1 MKKNKYN
8 AVVVGA
14 GSIGAMKPD
23 KFDGPKT
30 KNILTIAHAF
40 YKHPQINFVGIV
52 DIDAKKSHDAA
63 IKWKTKSY
71 LSVHMV
77 QEKSIDILAL
87 CIPTEFHY
95 PFIKNNFDTPIIKSP
110 KIILAE
116 KPFCETYNEATAAR
130 DILRR
135 AVIPT
140 SIDYIRRYD
149 KSMQELKSK
158 FDKGIYGEAYSCTI
172 HYDRGLYRDGCHA
185 IDICNFLFGKNL
197 GGSVLPGRR
206 ANDYDDKD
214 LSYPVH
220 MVYEKCGNVFM
231 IPGDGRAHSI
241 FEIDIIFEKARI
253 KLVDHGLKMEVYNVE
268 PEKTYGSYKSL
279 SAKHKTIKTHLNNA
293 LYNYVDNAVNFL
305 DGKEQLICTAKDAVE
320 TQGILYDLTRGKY
333 L

>member
-1 MKKNKYN
+1 MKKGRYN

-23 KFDGPKT
+23 KFDSPKT

-40 YKHPQINFVGIV
+40 YKHPRINFVGIV
-52 DIDAKKSHDAA
+52 DTDLFKLIDARKK
-63 IKWKTKSY
+63 WG
-71 LSVHMV
+71 V
-77 QEKSIDILAL
+77 QTSRYISEIDNEIDILAL

-110 KIILAE
+110 KILLAE
-116 KPFCETYNEATAAR
+116 KPFCETYNESTAAR

-149 KSMQELKSK
+149 KSMQDVKSK
-158 FDKGIYGEAYSCTI
+158 FDKGSYGEAYSCTI

-241 FEIDIIFEKARI
+241 FEIDIIFEKVRI
-253 KLVDHGLKMEVYNVE
+253 KFVDHGLKMETYNVE

-279 SAKHKTIKTHLNNA
+279 STNHKTIKTGLHNA
-293 LYNYVDNAVNFL
+293 LYNYVDNAVKFL

-320 TQGILYDLTRGKY
+320 TQMILEDLTRGKY

>member
-1 MKKNKYN
+1 MKKGRYN

-52 DIDAKKSHDAA
+52 DTDLFKLVDAKK
-63 IKWKTKSY
+63 KWG
-71 LSVHMV
+71 V
-77 QEKSIDILAL
+77 QTSRYISEIDNEIDIVAI
-87 CIPTEFHY
+87 CIPTKYHY
-95 PFIKNNFDTPIIKSP
+95 QYVTSPMSAYRRPP
-110 KIILAE
+110 KIVLME
-116 KPFCETYNEATAAR
+116 KPFGENLTDAKGIKSLFDTNK
-130 DILRR
+130 
-135 AVIPT
+135 IPV
-140 SIDYIRRYD
+140 SVDYIRRYD

-185 IDICNFLFGKNL
+185 IDICNFIFGKNL

-214 LSYPVH
+214 LSYPIH

-241 FEIDIIFEKARI
+241 FEIDIIFEKVRI
-253 KLVDHGLKMEVYNVE
+253 KFVDHGLKMEVYNVE

-279 SAKHKTIKTHLNNA
+279 SENHKTIKTHLNNA
-293 LYNYVDNAVNFL
+293 LYNYVDNAVKFL
-305 DGKEQLICTAKDAVE
+305 DEKEQLICTAKDAVE